1 MAAAWRI
8 PRKQRCRRADRRAH
22 VRALLLVITPLC
34 LALQPFDSSAQTV
47 RGVVH
52 EHETGGPVVDAAVTF
67 TRHAAAGDVVV
78 ASTDSSGVFAARLPT
93 AGEYEVAVR
102 HAGHRP
108 VTQRIDVAGG
118 QEVVLEIRLSPVV
131 LEPIRVVARRR
142 DTRGGLGDYYDRLEL
157 YGRLGI
163 GRFVTREQIER
174 MGAFGNPASFLSTV
188 PFVRVDGT
196 VVLAPVFRHR
206 GRDCYPR
213 LFYDGV
219 LVDAGHLADLSA
231 NLEGIEVYRGHAQSP
246 GVYDDPNGCG
256 VVLFWSRPD
265 RDGGGVRWLSG
276 RRGVLAIGALLLGG
290 YLVMR

>member
-1 MAAAWRI
+1 
-8 PRKQRCRRADRRAH
+8 
-22 VRALLLVITPLC
+22 
-34 LALQPFDSSAQTV
+34 
-47 RGVVH
+47 
-52 EHETGGPVVDAAVTF
+52 
-67 TRHAAAGDVVV
+67 
-78 ASTDSSGVFAARLPT
+78 VFAARLPT

-102 HAGHRP
+102 HAGYRP

-142 DTRGGLGDYYDRLEL
+142 DTRGRLGDYYDRLEL
-157 YGRLGI
+157 YGRLGM

-174 MGAFGNPASFLSTV
+174 LGASGNPATFLSTV
-188 PFVRVDGT
+188 PFVRFEGNSVT
-196 VVLAPVFRHR
+196 LIPKFRHH
-206 GRDCYPR
+206 GRECYPL

-219 LVDAGHLADLSA
+219 RVDARQLAERSA

-265 RDGGGVRWLSG
+265 RDGGGVRWLGG
-276 RRGVLAIGALLLGG
+276 RRGVLAIGALVLGG